1 MKKKILNIALIIGII
16 VTVLLLGTM
25 FSDYN
30 LKKTVSACILAQ
42 KQTSQSFDPKK
53 AKELCEE
60 DIKKSTSN
68 FGY

>member
-1 MKKKILNIALIIGII
+1 MKKKNLNIALIIGII

-42 KQTSQSFDPKK
+42 KQISKSFDLKK
-53 AKELCEE
+53 AKKICEE
-60 DIKKSTSN
+60 DIRKQTNNSK
-68 FGY
+68 